1 MFPGMKETEDIADD
15 SRIPK
20 QKNLTSMQIP
30 MNDWTV
36 ESFDESRVPEAIKA
50 IRVNRQKLLRERKIA
65 ELTKKFQFGKYGMS
79 RLTENEIFD
88 RVRRYL
94 ACFYINE
101 FENVKD
107 RSKISEEIWLKNEGL
122 PVGEGLYE
130 LYKWFCIERG
140 FEIERIIEDLEKL
153 GKRVDR
159 DRHNELRVENEW
171 RRKEREGWMKYK
183 LV

>member
-15 SRIPK
+15 SRIPL
-20 QKNLTSMQIP
+20 QKNVTSIQIP
-30 MNDWTV
+30 MKDWTV
-36 ESFDESRVPEAIKA
+36 ASFDESRVPEAIKA

-79 RLTENEIFD
+79 RLTENKIFD

-122 PVGEGLYE
+122 PVGDGVYE

-140 FEIERIIEDLEKL
+140 FEIERIIEDLAVTHAVIL
-153 GKRVDR
+153 SDT
-159 DRHNELRVENEW
+159 
-171 RRKEREGWMKYK
+171 
-183 LV
+183 